1 MKLLVS
7 SLALA
12 LMAVSPAMAAT
23 THHVNR
29 HAAFESNDATLAY
42 AAQRDPDVVVV
53 NGQYMGRDPDPNVR
67 LQLMQDAP
75 WMAP

>member
-1 MKLLVS
+1 
-7 SLALA
+7 
-12 LMAVSPAMAAT
+12 MAASPAMAAT

-29 HAAFESNDATLAY
+29 HTSIMSSDATSAY
-42 AAQRDPDVVVV
+42 AAQRDPDAVVV